1 MRILSW
7 RSIGKTLFSFT
18 LPHKTI
24 HTQLWQL
31 ALPIML
37 SNISLPLLGLIDT
50 AILGHLADS
59 RYLAAVAMGAT
70 LHMLVFWSFAFLRMG
85 TTALIAKSLGEKT
98 HHAEQAFN
106 ETSILQAALFLA
118 VLISIFIVGFSSP
131 LISLLIFLVDPVQE
145 IIPLAQQY
153 LAIRFNFA
161 PVTLINYVLLGLF
174 IAQGR
179 TVVNLVLLVSANV
192 LNAVLDYYFVY
203 QLNLNSEGVAYASAI
218 SECFQLLLA
227 ILFIQQKIFNVQDFK
242 KIRLLFK
249 RFIALNFNLF
259 LRTFFLLFTFSY
271 FMSQGAQ
278 HSSALLAANT
288 ILLNLLMFMSN
299 ALDGF
304 AIASESLVGRAFGEN
319 NKRKIKNVVIVSG
332 QWSLLC
338 AIIFSM
344 VLFFFHQPIVQIL
357 TSQSDVLILLDQ
369 LKYWLIALPLA
380 GFACYWLDGIYI
392 GLSAG
397 KAMRNSILFALFAIF
412 FPLHYFFQNL
422 TIHGLW
428 LAFFGFLIGRAVWQL
443 IYLPKTMRES
453 VN

>member
-1 MRILSW
+1 
-7 RSIGKTLFSFT
+7 
-18 LPHKTI
+18 
-24 HTQLWQL
+24 
-31 ALPIML
+31 
-37 SNISLPLLGLIDT
+37 
-50 AILGHLADS
+50 
-59 RYLAAVAMGAT
+59 
-70 LHMLVFWSFAFLRMG
+70 
-85 TTALIAKSLGEKT
+85 
-98 HHAEQAFN
+98 
-106 ETSILQAALFLA
+106 
-118 VLISIFIVGFSSP
+118 
-131 LISLLIFLVDPVQE
+131 
-145 IIPLAQQY
+145 
-153 LAIRFNFA
+153 
-161 PVTLINYVLLGLF
+161 
-174 IAQGR
+174 
-179 TVVNLVLLVSANV
+179 
-192 LNAVLDYYFVY
+192 
-203 QLNLNSEGVAYASAI
+203 
-218 SECFQLLLA
+218 
-227 ILFIQQKIFNVQDFK
+227 
-242 KIRLLFK
+242 
-249 RFIALNFNLF
+249 
-259 LRTFFLLFTFSY
+259 
-271 FMSQGAQ
+271 MSQGAQ

-357 TSQSDVLILLDQ
+357 TSQPDVLILLDQ